1 MVLMSFWEKILKREM
16 IYLFWKNNVIWS
28 YRPDFLKNPKTWQ
41 NLEIDVF
48 VNTWKIQF
56 WIEFQ
61 WWQHYTDKE
70 QIWRDEYK
78 YKICKQKWIQLYRVN
93 LKWLYLFLK
102 KIWTWIYTQ
111 EKLNFLKQEIWTYL
125 ENVSKKY
132 KKDVSLKKTN
142 PKQKAIKSIK
152 KDVNKTFKNQKIKK
166 S

>member
-1 MVLMSFWEKILKREM
+1 M
-16 IYLFWKNNVIWS
+16 
-28 YRPDFLKNPKTWQ
+28 
-41 NLEIDVF
+41 
-48 VNTWKIQF
+48 QF

-102 KIWTWIYTQ
+102 KIWNWIYTQ
-111 EKLNFLKQEIWTYL
+111 EKLKFLKQEIWTYL

-166 S
+166 T